1 MLLKVWC
8 TKIILNVN
16 LQHNMK
22 VLRKHTNKN
31 VRYVHVNEGVK
42 RMLPDS
48 LEIRNWRTK
57 FLNEKWLNM
66 NMEIVCRKI
75 LKCINKVQISYLG
88 RYLDKVEYK

>member
-42 RMLPDS
+42 RMLPD
-48 LEIRNWRTK
+48 
-57 FLNEKWLNM
+57 
-66 NMEIVCRKI
+66 KI
-75 LKCINKVQISYLG
+75 LK
-88 RYLDKVEYK
+88 